1 MCSIPRS
8 PIDKRPNT
16 WAVRYGDTEWKH
28 FLDFWAVFLTVN
40 GEMERLFKLH
50 MEKLG
55 AAWTAW
61 TRGRSRPACPSPTDD
76 RR

>member
-1 MCSIPRS
+1 MVIEPDK

-28 FLDFWAVFLTVN
+28 FLDMWAAFLNVN
-40 GEMERLFKLH
+40 GEMERLFKQH

-55 AAWTAW
+55 AA
-61 TRGRSRPACPSPTDD
+61 
-76 RR
+76 

>member
-1 MCSIPRS
+1 VFDPGN

-16 WAVRYGDTEWKH
+16 WAVRYGDSEWKH
-28 FLDFWAVFLTVN
+28 FLDFFAVFLTVN

-55 AAWTAW
+55 A
-61 TRGRSRPACPSPTDD
+61 
-76 RR
+76 

>member
-1 MCSIPRS
+1 MFDPNT

-28 FLDFWAVFLTVN
+28 FLDMWGAFMVVN
-40 GEMERLFKLH
+40 GEMERLFKHH

-55 AAWTAW
+55 AA
-61 TRGRSRPACPSPTDD
+61 
-76 RR
+76 